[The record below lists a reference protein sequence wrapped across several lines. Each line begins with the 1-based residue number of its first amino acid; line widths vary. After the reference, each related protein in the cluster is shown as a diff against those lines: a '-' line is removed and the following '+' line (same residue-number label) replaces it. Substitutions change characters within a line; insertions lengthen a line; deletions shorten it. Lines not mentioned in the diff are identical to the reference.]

1 MIIPLFFAFIRRTVS
16 GSDLKPN
23 IKSQFNFDG
32 LRYGHPASIA
42 THCSM
47 GPWPGI
53 EPGPAGPQPTVL
65 TPTLPQPSSIAATDV
80 FCLKVARLRYV
91 PIHRTKGLKS

>member
-23 IKSQFNFDG
+23 IKSQYNFDG

-65 TPTLPQPSSIAATDV
+65 TPTLPQPSSKPATVDDR
-80 FCLKVARLRYV
+80 LKVVRITASTRPRL
-91 PIHRTKGLKS
+91 